1 MRPGA
6 LARNFLRRRDD
17 RHRVNLTA
25 ILECRGI
32 AQNVRVVDFSVSGL
46 RVDGIQGL
54 ATADPIQIS
63 LTPDISLTGEIA
75 WSVWHKAGIKLLPEL
90 DETHPAYLFLTEQA
104 SAIEQLR
111 IRALASLAKDRAS
124 ALRRSGQGSA

>member
-17 RHRVNLTA
+17 RHRVSLTA

-54 ATADPIQIS
+54 TAGDPIQIS
-63 LTPDISLTGEIA
+63 LTPDISLTGEVA
-75 WSVWHKAGIKLLPEL
+75 WAVWHKAGIKLQPEL
-90 DETHPAYLFLTEQA
+90 DEMHPAYLFLAEQA

-111 IRALASLAKDRAS
+111 IRALTSLAKDQARA
-124 ALRRSGQGSA
+124 AGRSGQGSV

>member
-17 RHRVNLTA
+17 RHRVSFTA

-54 ATADPIQIS
+54 ATGDPIQIS
-63 LTPDISLTGEIA
+63 LTPDISLTGEVA
-75 WSVWHKAGIKLLPEL
+75 WAVWHKAGIKLLPAL

-104 SAIEQLR
+104 SAIEKLR
-111 IRALASLAKDRAS
+111 IRALTSLAKDRAS
-124 ALRRSGQGSA
+124 ATGRSGRGSV

>member
-17 RHRVNLTA
+17 RHRVSITA

-32 AQNVRVVDFSVSGL
+32 AQNVRVVDFSASGL
-46 RVDGIQGL
+46 RVDGIRGL
-54 ATADPIQIS
+54 ATGDPIQIS
-63 LTPDISLTGEIA
+63 LTPDISLAGEVA
-75 WSVWHKAGIKLLPEL
+75 WAVWHKAGIKLLPEL
-90 DETHPAYLFLTEQA
+90 DETQPAYLFLTEQA

-124 ALRRSGQGSA
+124 AAGRPGRGSV

>member
-17 RHRVNLTA
+17 RHRVSFTA

-32 AQNVRVVDFSVSGL
+32 AQTVRVVDFSVSGL
-46 RVDGIQGL
+46 RIDGIQGL
-54 ATADPIQIS
+54 AAGDPIQIS
-63 LTPDISLTGEIA
+63 LTPDISLAGEIA
-75 WSVWHKAGIKLLPEL
+75 WAVWHKAGIKLLPAL
-90 DETHPAYLFLTEQA
+90 DETHPGYLFLTGQA

-124 ALRRSGQGSA
+124 AAGRSGRGSV

>member
-1 MRPGA
+1 MRPGG

-17 RHRVNLTA
+17 RHRVSFTA

-32 AQNVRVVDFSVSGL
+32 AQNVRVVDFSASGL

-54 ATADPIQIS
+54 ATGDPIQIS
-63 LTPDISLTGEIA
+63 LTPDISLAGEVA
-75 WSVWHKAGIKLLPEL
+75 WAVWHKAGIKLLPAL

-111 IRALASLAKDRAS
+111 IRALTSLAKDRAS
-124 ALRRSGQGSA
+124 AAGRSGRGSV